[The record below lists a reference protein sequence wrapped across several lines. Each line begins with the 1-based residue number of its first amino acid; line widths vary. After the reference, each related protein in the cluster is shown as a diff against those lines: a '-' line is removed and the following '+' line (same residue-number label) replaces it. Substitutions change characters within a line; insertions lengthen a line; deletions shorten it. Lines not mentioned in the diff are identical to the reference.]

1 MVELIKEFPLSDI
14 GGQMME
20 EKIRKVAYT
29 KQEVNIMIDRAVKV
43 AVEEARRIDAESMRK
58 HNRDATVISMILG
71 FTALALFVDG
81 LLRLLGIIP
90 PFMQIDIDV
99 LDKIVERVEND
110 VIDKVRQVPIQKI
123 LQSGFRWMVLIF
135 VVCWVI
141 TLVYAVRLMYSLY
154 STTDYGVIEGK
165 KVIRKIPHPE
175 MMEVKPGDEL
185 MVVKFGD
192 EEPKDELHEEL
203 KNRIEELEDD
213 DEDDDGEG
221 DVVISR
227 R

>member
-43 AVEEARRIDAESMRK
+43 AVDEARKIDAESMAK

-90 PFMQIDIDV
+90 PFMEIDIDL
-99 LDKIVERVEND
+99 LDKIVDRVEVD
-110 VIDKVRQVPIQKI
+110 VLEKIKQVPIQK
-123 LQSGFRWMVLIF
+123 LL
-135 VVCWVI
+135 
-141 TLVYAVRLMYSLY
+141 
-154 STTDYGVIEGK
+154 
-165 KVIRKIPHPE
+165 
-175 MMEVKPGDEL
+175 
-185 MVVKFGD
+185 
-192 EEPKDELHEEL
+192 
-203 KNRIEELEDD
+203 
-213 DEDDDGEG
+213 
-221 DVVISR
+221 R